1 MKILKYKKGKRNE
14 YKIIT
19 DKGEY
24 TIFDDVIIKYELLL
38 KKELKEQEW
47 NKILKENQLLQAYYE
62 GLKAINTRLRTT
74 KEIRNILKKKNF
86 QNSEIEY
93 ALQRLEKEG
102 YLHRSIYS

>member
-86 QNSEIEY
+86 QNSRNRICFTKI
-93 ALQRLEKEG
+93 RK
-102 YLHRSIYS
+102 RRIFKS